1 MPCSYLSSKALLYL
15 HKTINP
21 FNWKSS
27 LSYIQYVITVNII
40 SAQQMVLVSRA
51 ACIWEHVWC
60 SQGLVFIEVTVQH
73 PGGDVLS
80 VRSTIKAQ
88 PAIPNDI
95 AQRRRCWLCGAP
107 LVRQGNECWQSH
119 CVLNAGWPM
128 GGQGKS
134 CSMMSQVSMCYPQS
148 VREEKKSER
157 RPVQRTQWKI

>member
-1 MPCSYLSSKALLYL
+1 MG
-15 HKTINP
+15 
-21 FNWKSS
+21 
-27 LSYIQYVITVNII
+27 
-40 SAQQMVLVSRA
+40 LVSRA
-51 ACIWEHVWC
+51 ARIWEHVSG
-60 SQGLVFIEVTVQH
+60 SQGLVFTEVTVQH

-95 AQRRRCWLCGAP
+95 AQRRRCWLCGVP

-119 CVLNAGWPM
+119 CIVNAGWPL

-148 VREEKKSER
+148 VSEEKTVWRKACPKARLCDDIVCNVVAFTSLCWLSEYLGWILLC
-157 RPVQRTQWKI
+157 PFVD